1 MILASQSLPELRPAP
16 KSSNNNIMMIL
27 SREETPQQV
36 LRKVCDH
43 YGFEPSTPL
52 SHLSVEQQFMLVWA
66 ARNGM
71 PQQEAKEY
79 LFGLKGIETEFG
91 VSHKCAQAW
100 KNSWLAPAIEQTGK
114 VILCDKAMAHE
125 LFKQRKE
132 GRK

>member
-1 MILASQSLPELRPAP
+1 
-16 KSSNNNIMMIL
+16 MMIATPK
-27 SREETPQQV
+27 EETPQQAFKRACEH
-36 LRKVCDH
+36 LGID
-43 YGFEPSTPL
+43 YNTPA
-52 SHLSVEQQFMLVWA
+52 SHLNAGQLFMLGWFA
-66 ARNGM
+66 KGGM
-71 PQQEAKEY
+71 PQPEAKEY

-100 KNSWLAPAIEQTGK
+100 KNTWLAPAIEQTGK